1 MTLDRVHQYVNLPVM
16 RRTQFYTT
24 SSGRC
29 PVREH
34 LDTLPEKTVR
44 KIAWVLRAVRDL
56 ERVPPN
62 YLKKLINTDD
72 IWEIRVDVGRN
83 TFRLL
88 GFFHGRELIILT
100 NSFQK
105 KSQKMP
111 QGEIRLAEERKTD
124 YLSRRKKHG

>member
-1 MTLDRVHQYVNLPVM
+1 M
-16 RRTQFYTT
+16 RKVTFYTAV
-24 SSGRC
+24 SGRS

-34 LDTLPEKTVR
+34 LDTLPDKVVR

-56 ERVPPN
+56 ERVPAT
-62 YLKKLINTDD
+62 YMKKLVNADN

-88 GFFHGRELIILT
+88 GFFDREELIVLT

-105 KSQKMP
+105 KGQKTP
-111 QGEIRLAEERKTD
+111 HSEIRLAEQRKAD
-124 YLSRRKKHG
+124 HLRRRIQNG